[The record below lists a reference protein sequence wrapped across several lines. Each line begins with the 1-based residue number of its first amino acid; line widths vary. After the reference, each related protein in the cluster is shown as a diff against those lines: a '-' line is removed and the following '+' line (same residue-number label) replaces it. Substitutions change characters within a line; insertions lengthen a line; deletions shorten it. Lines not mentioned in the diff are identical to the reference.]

1 MNKIFTTLV
10 LCILLFTSSFSQ
22 VVQNFV
28 SPGPPIATGQ
38 AKFLG
43 GVSSAP
49 QKINFNKYWN
59 QVTPENG
66 GKWGAVEGT
75 RGVFNWSDL
84 DSAYKLAKLNHY
96 PFKMHNLI
104 WGSQQPTWIETLA
117 VDVQLAEIKN
127 WYAAVAY
134 RYPDIDMMDV
144 VNEPI
149 NTPPSGASHGN
160 YINALGGTGTS
171 GWDWVLNAYRLARQY
186 FPKTKL
192 LINEYSV
199 VNSSA
204 TTATYMKIIALL
216 KKENLLDV
224 VCEQAHAFTTFNTPA
239 STLTNNL
246 NILASAGLPI
256 YASELDIDGN
266 GAIDQSGI
274 HVVNPIGDTI
284 QLNEYK
290 RVFPLF
296 WEHPA
301 VNGITLW
308 GYLTGHW
315 RTNQGAFIAYSD
327 GTERPAL
334 VWLRRYVQSFNT
346 VLPVT
351 ITSFNAF
358 KNNNS
363 VTLLWTASNEV
374 NNDYFEIERSVDAT
388 NYQTISTQKSIN
400 LNAAGNNYISVDA
413 APNNGT
419 NYYRVIQVDK
429 NGRKVYSAVKVVNML
444 ENAGSIIQVY
454 PNPANESFTIKT
466 IAIANQQRIVIVTD
480 LSGRIVKTF
489 ELNNSGIQKV
499 STNNLS
505 NGTYFIRITNNNNDQ
520 VTKLVVNK
528 NG

>member
-1 MNKIFTTLV
+1 MKKIIFT
-10 LCILLFTSSFSQ
+10 LCLIAFTVATGFTQ

-66 GKWGAVEGT
+66 GKWGAAEGT
-75 RGVFNWSDL
+75 RGVFNWTDL
-84 DSAYKLAKLNHY
+84 DSAYKLAKSNNY

-104 WGSQQPTWIETLA
+104 WGSQQPTWIETLP
-117 VDVQLAEIKN
+117 VDSQLIEIKI
-127 WYAAVAY
+127 WYAAVAK
-134 RYPDIDMMDV
+134 RYPSVELMDV

-160 YINALGGTGTS
+160 YINALGGTGVT
-171 GWDWVLNAYRLARQY
+171 GWDWVLNAYRLARTY
-186 FPKTKL
+186 FPNTKL

-204 TTATYMKIIALL
+204 TTATYMQIINLL
-216 KKENLLDV
+216 KKENLLDAV
-224 VCEQAHAFTTFNTPA
+224 AEQAHAFTTFNTPA
-239 STLTNNL
+239 STITSNL
-246 NILASAGLPI
+246 NILASAGLPL
-256 YASELDIDGN
+256 YASELDIDGE

-274 HVVNPIGDTI
+274 HVVNPVGDSI
-284 QLNEYK
+284 QLGEYK

-301 VNGITLW
+301 IKGITLW

-346 VLPVT
+346 TLPIT
-351 ITSFNAF
+351 ITSFDAF
-358 KNNNS
+358 KNS
-363 VTLLWTASNEV
+363 GAVKITWSTTNEA
-374 NNDYFEIERSVDAT
+374 NNDYFIIEKSIDANIFTTLLTIKSNGTGLPEKVFSTIDAT
-388 NYQTISTQKSIN
+388 PTTGK
-400 LNAAGNNYISVDA
+400 
-413 APNNGT
+413 
-419 NYYRVIQVDK
+419 NYYRLVQVDN
-429 NGRKVYSAVKVVNML
+429 NGRKTYSAIKMVDET
-444 ENAGSIIQVY
+444 ENLTSAFQVY
-454 PNPANESFTIKT
+454 PNPATLSFTIKT
-466 IAIANQQRIVIVTD
+466 EASSNSKRNILITD
-480 LSGRIVKTF
+480 LSGRVVKTAILPGSGVQTIF
-489 ELNNSGIQKV
+489 TNS
-499 STNNLS
+499 LP
-505 NGTYFIRITNNNNDQ
+505 NGTYLIKIIDNNNCK
-520 VTKLVVNK
+520 VTKLVVNR
-528 NG
+528 